1 MSLTPLIT
9 QRLASKVAVVTGASS
24 GLGRAIAVEFAAH
37 GAGLVV
43 CADLRP
49 TARGD
54 WGISEAGVPTHEL
67 ICKRYGEGKA
77 LYVKSD
83 VTVAAEV
90 KSLVEE
96 AVKVGGRLDVS
107 VYVFD
112 ICYASLMGD

>member
-1 MSLTPLIT
+1 MSSNPLTS

-24 GLGRAIAVEFAAH
+24 GLGRAIALEFAAND
-37 GAGLVV
+37 AGLVV
-43 CADLRP
+43 CADLQP

-77 LYVKSD
+77 LYVEAD

-90 KSLVEE
+90 ESLVEE
-96 AVKVGGRLDVS
+96 AVRVGGRLDV
-107 VYVFD
+107 
-112 ICYASLMGD
+112 